1 MELVIFILA
10 FLLAT
15 MNCFSGNAAAQ
26 NEFPL
31 ANLLV
36 SAGTGDLPI
45 IISAPH
51 GGRQTIP
58 GLPERRGIGVPQF
71 SAQRDNNTA
80 ELTHL
85 VLAKLHQQLG
95 ARPFGIVADFE
106 RKHVDANRAPEH
118 AYESAGAKVFYDA
131 YHRSLG
137 AAAERVRQRWGHG
150 FLIDIHGQ
158 TAEQEAI
165 FRGTDNLKSVS
176 RLVARHGIR
185 ALSGANSVLGYL
197 HARGYQIRPNL
208 NGHER
213 EKHYTG
219 GYTTQTYGSHRGTE
233 IDVMQ
238 LELGANLRRK
248 ANLERTANDL
258 AQAIVV
264 FAREFLPLALNDAKA
279 PLPRSL
285 QTR

>member
-10 FLLAT
+10 LLLAT
-15 MNCFSGNAAAQ
+15 MNVSSGNAAAQ
-26 NEFPL
+26 YELPR

-51 GGRQTIP
+51 GGRQAIP
-58 GLPERRGIGVPQF
+58 EVPERRGIGVPRF
-71 SAQRDNNTA
+71 SVQRDNNTA

-85 VLAKLHQQLG
+85 VLAKLHQRLG
-95 ARPFGIVADFE
+95 ARPFGIVAEFE
-106 RKHVDANRAPEH
+106 RKHADANRAPEH
-118 AYESAGAKVFYDA
+118 AYESTGAKVFYDA
-131 YHRSLG
+131 YHRLLG
-137 AAAERVRQRWGHG
+137 AATERVRQRWGHG

-158 TAEQEAI
+158 TAEHEAI
-165 FRGTDNLKSVS
+165 FRGTDNLRSVS
-176 RLVARHGIR
+176 RLVERHGLG

-208 NGHER
+208 KGYER
-213 EKHYTG
+213 EEHYTG
-219 GYTTQTYGSHRGTE
+219 GYTTQTYGSHRGTK

-248 ANLERTANDL
+248 TNLERTASDL
-258 AQAIVV
+258 AQAIAA
-264 FAREFLPLALNDAKA
+264 FAREFLPLALNDGKS
-279 PLPRSL
+279 PPRP
-285 QTR
+285 